1 MTNQDALK
9 IFAAI
14 QPNKDVLL
22 LARQGLNDRQIAS
35 SLRLGRGT
43 VTTIVFQANDL
54 LGNGGGISTY
64 ALGETLREMK
74 K

>member
-14 QPNKDVLL
+14 QPNKGVML
-22 LARQGLNDRQIAS
+22 LAMQGLNDRQISS

-64 ALGETLREMK
+64 ALGER
-74 K
+74 